1 MTAPSRLQAVQALYQ
16 MDMTSLDSEALIREF
31 VEHPLGEET
40 ELEKGE
46 QERFEQILRGVAE
59 HLDSIDA
66 KLEAALAQGWR
77 AERMDRTLRAI
88 LRASIYEMLFCPLQ
102 PANTLI
108 KDYRE
113 IAASFFSSGQA
124 GLVRGVLERIRQES
138 DRDE

>member
-31 VEHPLGEET
+31 IEHPLDDET
-40 ELEKGE
+40 GLEKGE
-46 QERFEQILRGVAE
+46 QECFEQILRGVAE
-59 HLDSIDA
+59 HLDVIDT
-66 KLEAALAQGWR
+66 KLERALAQGWR

-88 LRASIYEMLFCPLQ
+88 LRAGIYEMLFCPLQ
-102 PANTLI
+102 PANALI

-138 DRDE
+138 DHDE